1 MVVVGKKGLGDITFT
16 FVNYTIL
23 TLFFLM
29 TLYPFYY
36 IFIYSI
42 SDPAEAA
49 KGISVALWPV
59 KPTFQNYIQVFTIEG
74 LTHATFI
81 SVARTVVGTLIT
93 VVCCGFFA
101 YLVTKP
107 IYFRKF
113 FYRMMIITMYVSGG
127 LIPWYVTM
135 RMYHLYDTFAVYVIP
150 SALSAWNVIL
160 IKTFIE
166 QLPSSLEESA
176 RLDGAGYLRIFFQII
191 APLSKPIL
199 ATIVVF
205 SAVGQW
211 GSWFDNY
218 ILVQSEN
225 LKTVQLYLYEMIRRT
240 SVIANATNAAA
251 LLAAQEGKITPIAV
265 RMTVT
270 MVVTLPIILVYPF
283 MQRYFVKG
291 IMMGAIKG

>member
-1 MVVVGKKGLGDITFT
+1 MVVIGRKNPGDIVFT
-16 FVNYTIL
+16 LINYTVL

-42 SDPAEAA
+42 SDPVEAA
-49 KGISVALWPV
+49 KGLNAALLPV
-59 KPTFQNYIQVFTIEG
+59 KPTFSNYTQVFAIEG
-74 LTHATFI
+74 LAHATFI
-81 SVARTVVGTLIT
+81 SVARTVIGTLMT
-93 VVCCGFFA
+93 VGCCGFFA
-101 YLVTKP
+101 YLVIKP

-113 FYRMMIITMYVSGG
+113 IYRMMIITMYVGGG

-135 RMYHLYDTFAVYVIP
+135 RMYHLYNNFAVYVVP
-150 SALSAWNVIL
+150 GALSAWNVIL

-166 QLPSSLEESA
+166 QLPSSIEESA

-225 LKTVQLYLYEMIRRT
+225 LKTVQLYLYELIRRT
-240 SVIANATNAAA
+240 NVIANAANVAA
-251 LLAAQEGKITPIAV
+251 LLAAQEEKITPMAV

-270 MVVTLPIILVYPF
+270 MVVTFPIILVYPF
-283 MQRYFVKG
+283 MQRYFIKG

>member
-1 MVVVGKKGLGDITFT
+1 MVVIGRRSIGDTVFVV
-16 FVNYTIL
+16 VNYTIL
-23 TLFFLM
+23 TLFFL
-29 TLYPFYY
+29 LCIYPFYY

-42 SDPAEAA
+42 SDPKEAA
-49 KGISVALWPV
+49 KGLSVLFLPV
-59 KPTFQNYIQVFTIEG
+59 KPTLSNYVEVFKMDGIV
-74 LTHATFI
+74 HATFI
-81 SVARTVVGTLIT
+81 SVARTVIGTLIT

-107 IYFRKF
+107 LYFRKF
-113 FYRMMIITMYVSGG
+113 IYRMMIVTMYVGGG

-135 RMYHLYDTFAVYVIP
+135 RMYHMYNNFLVYVIP
-150 SALSAWNVIL
+150 SALSAMNVIL

-166 QLPSSLEESA
+166 QLPASLEESA
-176 RLDGAGYLRIFFQII
+176 RLDGAGYMRIFLQII

-218 ILVQSEN
+218 ILVTPEN
-225 LKTVQLYLYEMIRRT
+225 LKTIQLMLYDMVRRAN
-240 SVIANATNAAA
+240 VISNATNIAAQ
-251 LLAAQEGKITPIAV
+251 LAAMDEKMTPMAI

-270 MVVTLPIILVYPF
+270 MVVTFPIILVYPF
-283 MQRYFVKG
+283 MQRYFIKG